1 MANTQEKGGNKVSCS
16 VWHGGK
22 DDPRTGRDQMTV
34 WTGPDYPKDVSQSGS
49 STYVSP
55 GSGLL
60 FKRLTGADGGGGSTF
75 LVTDTGLRYS
85 VPATNDSQ
93 VTGGEKVDNN
103 TQQQTN
109 TAQVRLGYGKIKPVA
124 VPAAWADLLAAGPEL
139 SSGNAEQAQGS

>member
-1 MANTQEKGGNKVSCS
+1 
-16 VWHGGK
+16 
-22 DDPRTGRDQMTV
+22 MTV
-34 WTGPDYPKDVSQSGS
+34 WTGSDYPKDLSQSGS
-49 STYVSP
+49 RTYVSP

-60 FKRLTGADGGGGSTF
+60 FKRLTGADAGGGSTF

-85 VPATNDSQ
+85 VPARNDSA
-93 VTGGEKVDNN
+93 VTGGEKAE
-103 TQQQTN
+103 TQQTN